1 MSIFSRDSQA
11 WVAKYIAEQGG
22 AINVVNTFHFLQ
34 QNTAISASGSS
45 TIVLGGTNQLFLVD
59 MYVGVRGNS
68 QIAVDLNW
76 TIIQVSA
83 PRIAYTPVGP
93 ASIFVENVFIEGSFI
108 LNEIAGVAGNF
119 DLAIAGHQL
128 IYS

>member
-1 MSIFSRDSQA
+1 MSIFSTDSAA
-11 WVAKYIAEQGG
+11 WGAKYIAQQGG
-22 AINVVNTFHFLQ
+22 VLNVVNAFNFLQ
-34 QNTAISASGSS
+34 ENTAISASGSS

-59 MYVGVRGNS
+59 MSLGIRNNI

-76 TIIQVSA
+76 TVIQVSA

-93 ASIFVENVFIEGSFI
+93 ASIFLENVFVEGSFI

-119 DLAIAGHQL
+119 DLAIAGHQF